1 MYSTRHVNTPP
12 NTTEYVLNTS
22 EYNVLAS
29 YVIFARISVTK
40 LTTASPNGAHMP
52 STSSWLLFDISLAS
66 KIIAVALTSP
76 SSAIAWA
83 QKVM

>member
-29 YVIFARISVTK
+29 YVICLRT
-40 LTTASPNGAHMP
+40 NDAHMP
-52 STSSWLLFDISLAS
+52 PTSSWLLFDISLAS